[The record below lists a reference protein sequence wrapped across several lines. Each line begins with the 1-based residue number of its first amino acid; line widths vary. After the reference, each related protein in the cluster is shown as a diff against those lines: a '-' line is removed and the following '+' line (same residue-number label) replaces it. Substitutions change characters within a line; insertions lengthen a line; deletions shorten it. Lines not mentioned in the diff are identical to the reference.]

1 MNKMLTG
8 KNIVMGITGGIAA
21 WKLGFDDGRKNIWGV
36 ISGFAAE

>member
-1 MNKMLTG
+1 MKEHNL
-8 KNIVMGITGGIAA
+8 GGIAA